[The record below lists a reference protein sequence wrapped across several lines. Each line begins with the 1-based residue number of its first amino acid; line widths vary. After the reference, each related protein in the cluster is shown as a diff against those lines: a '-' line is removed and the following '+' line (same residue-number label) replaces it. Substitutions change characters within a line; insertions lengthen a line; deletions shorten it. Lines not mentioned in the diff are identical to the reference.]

1 MCGIFGVISNKDV
14 VQKLINGLKC
24 LEYRGYD
31 SAGLSVIEEEIKTIK
46 KVGKVSELEKII
58 QNSKIMGNIGIAHS
72 RWATHGAPTEINAH
86 PHNSSNQISL
96 VHNGIIENYQELKKD
111 LIKKGYNF
119 KSQTDTEVLPNLIA
133 SFLNEKNDKK
143 QSILKALAKI
153 KGTFGIAVI
162 FNDDTKHIYCARR
175 GSPLLLGLAKDENYV
190 SSGLSAFTGL
200 TNKIISLRE
209 DDLAIISQTDYE
221 IFDKNG
227 KKVQREIE
235 TISID
240 NINVDKGNFEHFML
254 KEIFEQPKVIEQTI
268 KEYIDIKNKEINF
281 PHFTFD
287 LKEINK
293 LNIVSCGTSYYAS
306 FIAKYFIEQVA
317 RINVNIDIASEF
329 RYRHPIL
336 SKDEISM
343 FISQSGETADTIGA
357 LKLCKE
363 NGQKIICLVNVL
375 QSNIASLSDMV
386 LKTLAGAEIGVAS
399 TKALTGQ
406 LVVLYLLGLKIAI
419 TKGTISKAEYKK
431 YIEDLIELPKI
442 LNNFLNTKNNIE
454 NIKSIANKIKD
465 KTFFMYIG
473 RGIYY
478 PLALEGAL
486 KLKEISYI
494 PCEGIGAGELKH
506 GPIALIDKDTYIFA
520 INPSGELF
528 EKTASNIEEIAAR
541 NGKIV
546 LISDKDGSNFLREK
560 IAENIIV
567 ENNNNQMMSAIECLI
582 PIQLIAYYISL
593 GRGNNIDKPRN
604 LAKSV
609 TVE

>member
-1 MCGIFGVISNKDV
+1 MCGIFGVVSNKDV
-14 VQKLINGLKC
+14 VQKLISGLKC

-46 KVGKVSELEKII
+46 KVGKVSELENVVK
-58 QNSKIMGNIGIAHS
+58 NSKIMGNIGIAHS
-72 RWATHGAPTEINAH
+72 RWATHGEPSEINAH
-86 PHNSSNQISL
+86 PHNSMNQVSV
-96 VHNGIIENYQELKKD
+96 VHNGIIENYKELKNELVKD
-111 LIKKGYNF
+111 GYSF
-119 KSQTDTEVLPNLIA
+119 KSQTDTEVIPNLI
-133 SFLNEKNDKK
+133 SYFLKETKDK
-143 QSILKALAKI
+143 QQAILKTLNKL

-162 FNDDTKHIYCARR
+162 FNDDTNHIYCARR
-175 GSPLLLGLAKDENYV
+175 GSPLLLGLGKDENYV

-200 TNKIISLRE
+200 TNKIISLQE
-209 DDLAIISQTDYE
+209 DDFAIISQNDYE
-221 IFDKNG
+221 IFDNKG
-227 KKVQREIE
+227 KKVTREIE

-240 NINVDKGNFEHFML
+240 SINVDKGNFEHFML
-254 KEIFEQPKVIEQTI
+254 KEIFEQPKVVEQTI
-268 KEYIDIKNKEINF
+268 KEYVDTKNKEINF

-287 LKEINK
+287 LSKLEK

-306 FIAKYFIEQVA
+306 FIAKYLIEKIAKIKVD
-317 RINVNIDIASEF
+317 IDIASEF
-329 RYRHPIL
+329 RYKNSIL
-336 SKDEISM
+336 SKDEVSM

-363 NGQKIICLVNVL
+363 HGQKIISLVNVL
-375 QSNIASLSDMV
+375 QSNIASLSDVV

-406 LVVLYLLGLKIAI
+406 LVVLYLLGIKIAI
-419 TKGTISKAEYKK
+419 SKGTISTVEYKK
-431 YIEDLIELPKI
+431 YIEDLISLPKT
-442 LNNFLNTKNNIE
+442 LEKFLSNKNNVE
-454 NIKSIANKIKD
+454 NIQSISKKVKD
-465 KTFFMYIG
+465 KKFFMYIG

-494 PCEGIGAGELKH
+494 PCEGVAAGELKH
-506 GPIALIDKDTYIFA
+506 GPIALIDKETYIFA
-520 INPSGELF
+520 ISPSGELF

-546 LISDKDGSNFLREK
+546 LISDKDGQNFLQDK
-560 IAENIIV
+560 IAESIIV
-567 ENNNNQMMSAIECLI
+567 EKNENNMMSTIECLV

-593 GRGNNIDKPRN
+593 ERGNNIDKPRN

>member
-1 MCGIFGVISNKDV
+1 MCGIFGVVSNKDV
-14 VQKLINGLKC
+14 VQKLISGLKC

-46 KVGKVSELEKII
+46 KVGKVSELENLI
-58 QNSKIMGNIGIAHS
+58 NSSKIAGNIGIAHS
-72 RWATHGAPTEINAH
+72 RWATHGEPTEVNAH
-86 PHNSSNQISL
+86 PHNSINQISV
-96 VHNGIIENYQELKKD
+96 VHNGIIENYKELKSD
-111 LIKKGYNF
+111 LIKNGYEF
-119 KSQTDTEVLPNLIA
+119 KSQTDTETIPNLI
-133 SFLNEKNDKK
+133 SYFLKEKNDKK
-143 QSILKALAKI
+143 QAILKTLNKL

-162 FNDDTKHIYCARR
+162 FNDDTNHIYCARR
-175 GSPLLLGLAKDENYV
+175 GSPLLLGLGKDENYV

-200 TNKIISLRE
+200 TNKIISLQE
-209 DDLAIISQTDYE
+209 DDFAIISQTDYE
-221 IFDKNG
+221 IFN
-227 KKVQREIE
+227 KKGEKVKREIE

-254 KEIFEQPKVIEQTI
+254 KEIFEQPKVVEQTI
-268 KEYIDIKNKEINF
+268 KEYVDTKNKEINF

-287 LKEINK
+287 LSKLEK

-306 FIAKYFIEQVA
+306 FIAKYFIEKVA
-317 RINVNIDIASEF
+317 KIKVDIDIASEF
-329 RYRHPIL
+329 RYKNPML
-336 SKDEISM
+336 SKNDISM

-363 NGQKIICLVNVL
+363 NGQKIISLVNVL
-375 QSNIASLSDMV
+375 QSNIAYLSDMV

-406 LVVLYLLGLKIAI
+406 LVVLYLLGIKIAI
-419 TKGTISKAEYKK
+419 SKGTISKTEYKN
-431 YIEDLIELPKI
+431 YIEDLISLPQTLEK
-442 LNNFLNTKNNIE
+442 FLSDKSNIE
-454 NIKSIANKIKD
+454 NIQSISKKVKD
-465 KTFFMYIG
+465 KNFFMYIG

-494 PCEGIGAGELKH
+494 PCEGVAAGELKH
-506 GPIALIDKDTYIFA
+506 GPIALIDKETYIFA
-520 INPSGELF
+520 INPSGDLF

-546 LISDKDGSNFLREK
+546 LISDKDGQNFLQDK
-560 IAENIIV
+560 TSENIIIEKN
-567 ENNNNQMMSAIECLI
+567 ENNMMSAIECLV

-593 GRGNNIDKPRN
+593 ERGNNIDKPRN

>member
-1 MCGIFGVISNKDV
+1 MCGIFGVISKKDV
-14 VQKLINGLKC
+14 VQRLINGLKC

-31 SAGLSVIEEEIKTIK
+31 SAGLSVIEKEIKTIK
-46 KVGKVSELEKII
+46 RVGKVSELEAAVK
-58 QNSKIMGNIGIAHS
+58 NSKIIGNIGIAHS

-86 PHNSSNQISL
+86 PHNSTNQISV
-96 VHNGIIENYQELKKD
+96 VHNGIVENYQELKKE
-111 LIKKGYNF
+111 LIKKGYDF
-119 KSQTDTEVLPNLIA
+119 KSQTDTEIIPNLIA
-133 SFLNEKNDKK
+133 SFLIKDKREA
-143 QSILKALAKI
+143 ILNALSKI

-162 FNDDTKHIYCARR
+162 FSDDADHIYCSRR
-175 GSPLLLGLAKDENYV
+175 GSPLLLGLGKDENYV

-200 TNKIISLRE
+200 TNKIISLQE
-209 DDLAIISQTDYE
+209 DDLAIISKTNYE
-221 IFDKNG
+221 IFNKNG
-227 KKVQREIE
+227 KKVNREIE

-240 NINVDKGNFEHFML
+240 SINVDKGNFEHFML

-268 KEYIDIKNKEINF
+268 KEYVDTKNKEINF

-287 LKEINK
+287 LGKVER
-293 LNIVSCGTSYYAS
+293 LNIISCGTSYYAS

-317 RINVNIDIASEF
+317 RIKVDIDTASEF
-329 RYRHPIL
+329 RYKYPAL
-336 SKDEISM
+336 TKDEISM

-363 NGQKIICLVNVL
+363 NGQKIISLVNVL
-375 QSNIASLSDMV
+375 QSNIASLSDIV

-419 TKGTISKAEYKK
+419 SKKTISQDEYKK
-431 YIEDLIELPKI
+431 YIEDLINLPKI
-442 LNNFLNTKNNIE
+442 ISKFLDTKNNID
-454 NIKSIANKIKD
+454 NIKSIANKIKN
-465 KTFFMYIG
+465 KNFFMYIG

-478 PLALEGAL
+478 PLALEGSL

-494 PCEGIGAGELKH
+494 PCEGIAAGELKH

-520 INPSGELF
+520 INPSSELF
-528 EKTASNIEEIAAR
+528 EKTASNIEEVAAR
-541 NGKIV
+541 NGKII
-546 LISDKDGSNFLREK
+546 LITDKDGQKFLQEK
-560 IAENIIV
+560 ISEVIII
-567 ENNNNQMMSAIECLI
+567 EKNSNPMMSAIECLI

-593 GRGNNIDKPRN
+593 ERGNNIDKPRN